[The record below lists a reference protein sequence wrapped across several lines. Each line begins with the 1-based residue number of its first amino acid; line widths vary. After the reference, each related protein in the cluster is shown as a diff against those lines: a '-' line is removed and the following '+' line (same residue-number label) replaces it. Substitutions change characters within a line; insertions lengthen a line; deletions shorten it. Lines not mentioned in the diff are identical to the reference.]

1 MPKRA
6 ENLRTL
12 PLQDLLDRGGFLP
25 RHIGPDEADLARML
39 DVIGVDSV
47 EQLLEHT
54 IPESIRE
61 PEPLALP
68 PPVPE
73 AEVIA
78 LLRALADRNEVVTSL
93 IGAGWYDTHTPAVI
107 VRNVLEDPGWYTA
120 YTPY

>member
-61 PEPLALP
+61 P
-68 PPVPE
+68 
-73 AEVIA
+73 
-78 LLRALADRNEVVTSL
+78 DR
-93 IGAGWYDTHTPAVI
+93 WPCHP
-107 VRNVLEDPGWYTA
+107 RCRRPR
-120 YTPY
+120 

>member
-1 MPKRA
+1 MQRSTPAPSNTLDHRA
-6 ENLRTL
+6 QALHAL

-61 PEPLALP
+61 TSPLALP

-73 AEVIA
+73 AEVIERLMA
-78 LLRALADRNEVVTSL
+78 RFAAS
-93 IGAGWYDTHTPAVI
+93 GPASTWTGSTGRKAWRLVHSY
-107 VRNVLEDPGWYTA
+107 RKPGG
-120 YTPY
+120 